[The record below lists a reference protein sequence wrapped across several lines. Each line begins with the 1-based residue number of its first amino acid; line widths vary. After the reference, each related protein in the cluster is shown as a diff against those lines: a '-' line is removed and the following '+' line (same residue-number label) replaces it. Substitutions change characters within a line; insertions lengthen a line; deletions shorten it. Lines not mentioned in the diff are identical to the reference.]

1 MIIIMIINENSWHY
15 KIYSAF
21 NSTWNRPK
29 TLCAYF
35 WKTFFPVLAVSI
47 VGFAT
52 LAGAAIIGQEILIK
66 FFVFSSLWT
75 LVPASIGIGILALS
89 VMVLIAVGAVIGPS
103 WLLDKYN
110 DRKLNKEIE
119 FIVQNEERIKNGL
132 EPIQP
137 KKSVIV
143 EFLKARKAKVCPVIE
158 YKAE

>member
-1 MIIIMIINENSWHY
+1 MIINENSWHF
-15 KIYSAF
+15 KIYAAF

-35 WKTFFPVLAVSI
+35 WKTFIPVLAVSI

-52 LAGAAIIGQEILIK
+52 LAGAAIIGQEILTK

-75 LVPASIGIGILALS
+75 LVPASIGIGILTIS

-110 DRKLNKEIE
+110 DRKYYKEIE
-119 FIVQNEERIKNGL
+119 LIAQNQERIKNGL
-132 EPIQP
+132 EPIER
-137 KKSVIV
+137 KKSLIG
-143 EFLKARKAKVCPVIE
+143 EYLKARKEKVCPTLE
-158 YKAE
+158 YKAK

>member
-1 MIIIMIINENSWHY
+1 MIINENSWHF
-15 KIYSAF
+15 KIYAAF

-35 WKTFFPVLAVSI
+35 WKTFIPVLAVSI

-52 LAGAAIIGQEILIK
+52 LAGAAIIGQEILTK

-75 LVPASIGIGILALS
+75 LVPASIGIGILTIS

-110 DRKLNKEIE
+110 DRKYYKEIE
-119 FIVQNEERIKNGL
+119 LIAQNQERIKNGL
-132 EPIQP
+132 EPIER
-137 KKSVIV
+137 KKSLIG
-143 EFLKARKAKVCPVIE
+143 EYIKARKEKVCPTLE
-158 YKAE
+158 YKAK

>member
-1 MIIIMIINENSWHY
+1 MIINENSWHF
-15 KIYSAF
+15 KIYAAF

-35 WKTFFPVLAVSI
+35 WKTFLPVLAVSI

-110 DRKLNKEIE
+110 DRKYYKEIE
-119 FIVQNEERIKNGL
+119 FIAQNQERIKNGL
-132 EPIQP
+132 APIER
-137 KKSVIV
+137 KKSLIG
-143 EFLKARKAKVCPVIE
+143 EYLKARKEKVCPTLE
-158 YKAE
+158 YKAK

>member
-1 MIIIMIINENSWHY
+1 MIINENSWHF
-15 KIYSAF
+15 KIYAMF

-35 WKTFFPVLAVSI
+35 WKTFIPVLAVSI

-52 LAGAAIIGQEILIK
+52 LAGAAIIGQEILTK

-75 LVPASIGIGILALS
+75 LVPASIGIGILTIS

-110 DRKLNKEIE
+110 DRKYYKEIE
-119 FIVQNEERIKNGL
+119 LIAQNQERIKNGL
-132 EPIQP
+132 EPIER
-137 KKSVIV
+137 KKSLIG
-143 EFLKARKAKVCPVIE
+143 EYLKARKEKVCPTLE
-158 YKAE
+158 YKAK

>member
-1 MIIIMIINENSWHY
+1 MIINENSWHF
-15 KIYSAF
+15 KIYATF

-35 WKTFFPVLAVSI
+35 WKTFIPVLAVSI

-52 LAGAAIIGQEILIK
+52 LAGAAIIGQEILTK

-75 LVPASIGIGILALS
+75 LVPASIGIGILTIS

-110 DRKLNKEIE
+110 DRKYYKEIE
-119 FIVQNEERIKNGL
+119 LIAQNQERIKNGL
-132 EPIQP
+132 EPIEC
-137 KKSVIV
+137 KKSLIG
-143 EFLKARKAKVCPVIE
+143 EYIKARKEKVCPTLE
-158 YKAE
+158 YKAK